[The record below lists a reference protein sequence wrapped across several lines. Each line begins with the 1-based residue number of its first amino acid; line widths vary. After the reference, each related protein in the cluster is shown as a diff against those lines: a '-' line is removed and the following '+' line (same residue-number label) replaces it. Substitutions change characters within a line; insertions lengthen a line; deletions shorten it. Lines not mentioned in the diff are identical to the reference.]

1 MRINQYLQ
9 AIGLVLLLAG
19 CEAVTD
25 GSKGCIDLAAHG
37 CATTSPQS
45 PIPATTIAPKQSTK
59 MIGITGYQCGA
70 DINLSKTM
78 TCPQA
83 CSDRGI
89 DASNTG
95 KPPCME
101 SGDCMLVITGA
112 NACQCCVKN
121 Q

>member
-19 CEAVTD
+19 CE
-25 GSKGCIDLAAHG
+25 S
-37 CATTSPQS
+37 ATTTPAA
-45 PIPATTIAPKQSTK
+45 PIMQKEAPISTIAPKQSTG
-59 MIGITGYQCGA
+59 MIGITGYTCGA
-70 DINLSKTM
+70 DINLSKSM

-89 DASNTG
+89 DASNSG

-112 NACQCCVKN
+112 NACQCCVKK
-121 Q
+121 

>member
-19 CEAVTD
+19 CTTVENKTADSACCYT
-25 GSKGCIDLAAHG
+25 G
-37 CATTSPQS
+37 ATS
-45 PIPATTIAPKQSTK
+45 ATKTGAISTTALKQSTK
-59 MIGITGYQCGA
+59 MIGITGYSCGK

-89 DASNTG
+89 DASNSG

-112 NACQCCVKN
+112 NACQCCVR
-121 Q
+121 QAD